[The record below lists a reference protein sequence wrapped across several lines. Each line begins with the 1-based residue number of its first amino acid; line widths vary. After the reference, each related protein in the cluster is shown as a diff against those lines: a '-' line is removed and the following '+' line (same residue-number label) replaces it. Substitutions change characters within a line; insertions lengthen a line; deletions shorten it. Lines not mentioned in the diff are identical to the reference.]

1 MRFRTAPPP
10 IRFNWGA
17 GLRALMSRW
26 RRPLRPM
33 FLRSA
38 NRLLQVPF
46 EASSSFFNLLP
57 PRHPIR
63 RRVRAG
69 CHRPCSSAYRR
80 WPSRERL
87 IICLRNLEGISAPD
101 AAATEG
107 EAGEAAAE
115 EGEEGSRW
123 RAGPRRSRWL
133 FSSASHLPG
142 VARQVSPR
150 IRMWFEIMRRNHSNN
165 SNSGA
170 TMPE

>member
-1 MRFRTAPPP
+1 MRFRTAPPLVQ
-10 IRFNWGA
+10 FNWEA
-17 GLRALMSRW
+17 GLRALMSPW
-26 RRPLRPM
+26 RRPLLPM

-38 NRLLQVPF
+38 NRLLQGPS

-87 IICLRNLEGISAPD
+87 ITCLPILEGISARD
-101 AAATEG
+101 AAATVG
-107 EAGEAAAE
+107 EAGQAAAE

-123 RAGPRRSRWL
+123 RAGPPRSQRL
-133 FSSASHLPG
+133 SSSVSHLSG
-142 VARQVSPR
+142 VSRRVSPR
-150 IRMWFEIMRRNHSNN
+150 MRMWFEIMRRNHSNN